1 MRRRGGIVGDWS
13 TAPDGDPTCKIS
25 TTDSQSTKAE
35 SRLPAANMDSMCA
48 VKSSHAAGEYLQ
60 VRKQGNINPLP
71 DPRWHEVFCQVT
83 PEENTE
89 PASLDQT

>member
-1 MRRRGGIVGDWS
+1 MKDLDHGLPEHQGGIPPPSSRHGLDVRREVQPCRRG
-13 TAPDGDPTCKIS
+13 K
-25 TTDSQSTKAE
+25 
-35 SRLPAANMDSMCA
+35 
-48 VKSSHAAGEYLQ
+48 YLQ